1 MRTSGCFNGNL
12 FLTIWAFL
20 RSRCRSFL
28 FLFTGNLIDCL
39 NDQENHQCNQQEL
52 REDFINEGK
61 REGKREG
68 RQEGRRA
75 QQCYTI
81 EMMLNKN
88 YDLAEICSI
97 EGCDPALVEKVR
109 EKKGGKGGN

>member
-1 MRTSGCFNGNL
+1 MCQAL
-12 FLTIWAFL
+12 
-20 RSRCRSFL
+20 
-28 FLFTGNLIDCL
+28 
-39 NDQENHQCNQQEL
+39 QEL
-52 REDFINEGK
+52 REDFIN
-61 REGKREG
+61 EGKREG

-97 EGCDPALVEKVR
+97 AGCDPALVEKVR
-109 EKKGGKGGN
+109 EKKVAIEVLSWGRLSEQLRAE

>member
-1 MRTSGCFNGNL
+1 MCQAL
-12 FLTIWAFL
+12 
-20 RSRCRSFL
+20 
-28 FLFTGNLIDCL
+28 
-39 NDQENHQCNQQEL
+39 QEL

-61 REGKREG
+61 REG
-68 RQEGRRA
+68 RQEGRKA

-97 EGCDPALVEKVR
+97 AGCDPAFVEKVR

>member
-1 MRTSGCFNGNL
+1 MEKQFVSYEIALKLKEIGFDEPVFATFNY
-12 FLTIWAFL
+12 
-20 RSRCRSFL
+20 
-28 FLFTGNLIDCL
+28 
-39 NDQENHQCNQQEL
+39 ENKPKL

-97 EGCDPALVEKVR
+97 AGCDPALVEKVR
-109 EKKGGKGGN
+109 EKKGGKK

>member
-1 MRTSGCFNGNL
+1 MCQAL
-12 FLTIWAFL
+12 
-20 RSRCRSFL
+20 
-28 FLFTGNLIDCL
+28 
-39 NDQENHQCNQQEL
+39 QEL

-68 RQEGRRA
+68 RQEGRRT

-97 EGCDPALVEKVR
+97 AGCDPSLVEKVR